1 MKKQNSLYIRLMHQC
16 SYTKWLLLLLTCL
29 VLASCKKYL
38 DAKPD
43 KTLAVPSTLQDFQ
56 AILDNNFLN
65 LDYPFAGDIGSDDY
79 FLKASDLSNFSTNDQ
94 LTYVWGANAA
104 NDLDW
109 NYAYNMIERCNVVL
123 DGLNKNNLQGGASIK
138 GSALFFRGYT
148 FFQVANVFSLP
159 YDAQNSNSIP
169 GIPLRLSADITVKT
183 TLSSM
188 QETYQQIISDL
199 RSSLPLLQVSPKVK
213 TRPSK
218 PAAYGA
224 LARTY
229 LAMGDYT
236 NANKYA
242 DSCLQLYNKLMDY
255 NTLDSTLANPISQF
269 NDEVIFHATTSGRDG
284 VLNPYY
290 ARVDTNLY
298 ATYTNNDLRK
308 HIFYT
313 YADDGY
319 YEFKGDYTGQSYGS
333 LFGGIAVDEMLL
345 IRAETYARLGNNS
358 NAIADLNLLLVKRYS
373 KSSFIPYPENY
384 ANPLP
389 LILHERRKELAFR
402 SENRWSD
409 LRRLNKEPQ
418 YAKTLTRVINGQI
431 YTLPPNDK
439 RYAWLIPVS
448 VIQESGISQN
458 TR

>member
-1 MKKQNSLYIRLMHQC
+1 MKTQNSFYIQIMH
-16 SYTKWLLLLLTCL
+16 SFDAKKWMLLLLCCL
-29 VLASCKKYL
+29 FLASCKKYL

-56 AILDNNFLN
+56 AVLDNNFLN
-65 LDYPFAGDIGSDDY
+65 LDYLFAGDIGSDDY

-94 LTYVWGANAA
+94 LTYVWDANAA

-109 NYAYNMIERCNVVL
+109 NYAYNMVERCNVVL
-123 DGLNKNNLQGGASIK
+123 DGLAKNNLQGGASIK
-138 GSALFFRGYT
+138 GSALFFRGYI

-159 YDAQNSNSIP
+159 YDAGNSNSIA
-169 GIPLRLSADITVKT
+169 GIPLRLNADITVKT
-183 TLSSM
+183 TRSSM

-199 RSSLPLLQVSPKVK
+199 QSALPLLPALPKVK
-213 TRPSK
+213 TRPSR

-236 NANKYA
+236 SANKYA
-242 DSCLQLYNKLMDY
+242 DSCLQLYSKLMDY
-255 NTLDSTLANPISQF
+255 NSLDSTLANPVSQF

-298 ATYTNNDLRK
+298 ASYTNNDLRK

-313 YADDGY
+313 YAGDGY

-333 LFGGIAVDEMLL
+333 LFGGIAVDEILL
-345 IRAETYARLGNNS
+345 IRAETYARLGNNA
-358 NAIADLNLLLVKRYS
+358 NAIADLNLLLAKRYS
-373 KSSFIPYPENY
+373 ESSFISYPDNY
-384 ANPLP
+384 TNPLQ
-389 LILHERRKELAFR
+389 LILMERRKELAFR
-402 SENRWSD
+402 SEIRWGD

-418 YAKTLTRVINGQI
+418 YAKTLQRVINGQT